1 MLWDTPGFGD
11 TRSATQI
18 LINTYFIYRLF
29 NLQQQIKMVF
39 TINYNDLDVSKKGGE
54 FKKIVS
60 TLSAALKNF
69 SDYEQSMALLI
80 TKANNLVTK

>member
-29 NLQQQIKMVF
+29 NLQQQIKMIF
-39 TINYNDLDVSKKGGE
+39 TINFNDLAVDQKGAK
-54 FKKIVS
+54 FKVIIN
-60 TLSAALKNF
+60 TLTEALKNF
-69 SDYEQSMALLI
+69 SDYENSMALLI
-80 TKANNLVTK
+80 TKATNLATK